1 MRKIKTLI
9 VDDES
14 NSRDLLHTLLKNF
27 EDIEVIAKAESAEI
41 ALNWITKSLPDL
53 VFLDVQMPNKSGFD
67 LLEDLK
73 KLKITYPEIVFV
85 TAYDQF
91 ALKAIKSSAFDFLLK
106 PVDITELD
114 KTIQKFKT
122 KSLKS
127 DFVKKIDMLY
137 ENLSQN
143 KKIKFNTRHGFMALN
158 PNEIVYCSADG
169 SYTQVYLENS
179 KLEIF
184 TNHIGYLE
192 SILPITNFFRIS
204 RSQIINT
211 KFLFSVIRK
220 EKICILK
227 DGENEIKL
235 YISSS
240 KIKEL
245 EEFF

>member
-14 NSRDLLHTLLKNF
+14 DARDLLNNILKNN
-27 EDIEVIAKAESAEI
+27 EDIEIIACVESAEE
-41 ALNWITKSLPDL
+41 ALNWITKTLPDL
-53 VFLDVQMPNKSGFD
+53 VFLDVQMPNKNGFD
-67 LLEDLK
+67 LLDDLK

-85 TAYDQF
+85 TAFDQF
-91 ALKAIKSSAFDFLLK
+91 ALKAIKHSAFDFLLK
-106 PVDITELD
+106 PIDIDELE
-114 KTIQKFKT
+114 KTIHKFKT
-122 KSLKS
+122 KTLKS
-127 DFVKKIDMLY
+127 DFVNKIDVLF

-143 KKIKFNTRHGFMALN
+143 KKLKFNTRHGFMTLN

-169 SYTQVYLENS
+169 SYTQVYLKNS

-184 TNHIGYLE
+184 TNHIGYLV
-192 SILPITNFFRIS
+192 SILPVTNFFRIS

-211 KFLFSVIRK
+211 KYLFSVIRK

-227 DGENEIKL
+227 DGENEIIL

-240 KIKEL
+240 KLKEL